1 MTTTPDNANEPADLS
16 ELTATDALL
25 DRLGARKPSEADL
38 GDPTAAVLADLVAM
52 IDQAREPDTDAARL
66 IEVLAGRPL
75 YIAGG
80 EPAADQA
87 ALLIDLTEHDLS
99 PDEDQQDKKTDDQDG
114 DATGESPIT
123 RLPKPAVVP
132 IRIPSPEPVGAGRRR
147 WERVL
152 SQAALPAASVLVLLA
167 VGGGVSAAVT
177 GDPMTPVNG
186 ITRVMAQLP
195 GVSNGSLDKIK
206 REISAAKDAA
216 RTSNTPLAYAHLN
229 NARAILD
236 DVPDTDKTT
245 LNQQIEDVAVS
256 LPSTAPATAPGVP
269 GVGVPAGSGSVPAVV
284 ATSSAAVDPQQSA
297 SPTPTVPVTNIPA
310 TVEPSDDSGPTS
322 SPTPA
327 DPAPSSQAAASDPTP
342 AAATSSP

>member
-1 MTTTPDNANEPADLS
+1 MTTTPDNTNEPADLS

-25 DRLGARKPSEADL
+25 DRLGARDASEADL
-38 GDPTAAVLADLVAM
+38 LDPTAAVLADLVAM
-52 IDQAREPDTDAARL
+52 IDQAREPDADAARL
-66 IEVLAGRPL
+66 LEVLAGRPL

-87 ALLIDLTEHDLS
+87 ALLIDLTEHDA
-99 PDEDQQDKKTDDQDG
+99 DHQEKQQDQDG
-114 DATGESPIT
+114 DASEDSPIT

-186 ITRVMAQLP
+186 ITRVMTQLP
-195 GVSNGSLDKIK
+195 GVNNGSLDKIK

-256 LPSTAPATAPGVP
+256 LPSTTPATVPGVP

-284 ATSSAAVDPQQSA
+284 ATSSAAVDPQPSA
-297 SPTPTVPVTNIPA
+297 SATPTVPVTNVPA
-310 TVEPSDDSGPTS
+310 TVEPSDDPGPTS
-322 SPTPA
+322 SPTAA
-327 DPAPSSQAAASDPTP
+327 DPEPSSQTAASDPTP